1 MDKRQPFRYH
11 GSCQCQGSACRRVPV
26 LLKHLIY
33 RFMENSDYIFGI
45 HSAIEAIEAGR
56 TVDKLLIKKDL
67 NGELAIGLI
76 HLAKDYG
83 IPVQRVPVEKL
94 NRITRKNHRGV
105 IGFMSAVAY
114 YSLEDIL
121 PAMFEDGVLPFLL
134 VLDGITDVRNFER

>member
-1 MDKRQPFRYH
+1 
-11 GSCQCQGSACRRVPV
+11 
-26 LLKHLIY
+26 
-33 RFMENSDYIFGI
+33 MENSDYIFGI

-67 NGELAIGLI
+67 NGELAIRLI

-94 NRITRKNHRGV
+94 NRITRKNHQGV

-134 VLDGITDVRNFER
+134 VARRHYRCA